1 MRIRV
6 FSVLSLIL
14 FLISCDNG
22 RFSEIKN
29 APIID
34 FTNSSVLDSLIRK
47 TSFSNDTIFLG
58 FRIGMSK
65 KDYQTQIKTLIEDG
79 LIISYSNSN
88 VFSTIV
94 GQFDVGPG
102 YTFKTDISIE
112 KAGKNFTGKGEYF
125 LEPHFNNDD
134 KLYQL
139 NVLPLEIW
147 VNKSDT
153 ESPNWLEKNVFNNS
167 IAIKDA
173 NLKKTLIDYK
183 VLDTDYFIRQKGNVI
198 IYKTSVTVN
207 YIDLKTLLINLN
219 NVINKKELIQK
230 STNKIKF

>member
-6 FSVLSLIL
+6 FSVLSLVL
-14 FLISCDNG
+14 FLISCNND
-22 RFSEIKN
+22 RPSEIKN

-34 FTNSSVLDSLIRK
+34 YSNRSALDSLIRE

-65 KDYQTQIKTLIEDG
+65 KDYQIHIKTLIEDG
-79 LIISYSNSN
+79 LKISYSNSN
-88 VFSTIV
+88 VFSTIA
-94 GQFDVGPG
+94 GQFDLGSG
-102 YTFKTDISIE
+102 YTFKTDISTE
-112 KAGKNFTGKGEYF
+112 KAGKSFTGKGEYF
-125 LEPHFNNDD
+125 LEPHFNHED

-139 NVLPLEIW
+139 NVLPVEIW

-167 IAIKDA
+167 KAIEDA
-173 NLKKTLIDYK
+173 NLKKALLDYK
-183 VLDTDYFIRQKGNVI
+183 VLSADYFIRQKGNVI

-207 YIDLKTLLINLN
+207 YIDFKTLFINLN

-230 STNKIKF
+230 STNTIKF